1 MKTLG
6 SILLAGMLAL
16 GSAALAQGKLV
27 CSLTGKEIS
36 ACCCQQRNG
45 RLYCPLA
52 NKEIKQCC
60 CKQKSK

>member
-27 CSLTGKEIS
+27 CSLTGKEII

-45 RLYCPLA
+45 KLYCPLA